1 MKLTLRKAEVVI
13 IRKLINDRLEELRQG
28 DATPNQL
35 RVLSL
40 IDKRI
45 MRQEVRERAAIAAM
59 QGLISGTQTVNAL
72 IKSVNEDN
80 ITFYKQAA
88 IESVTLAD
96 ELI

>member
-45 MRQEVRERAAIAAM
+45 MRQEEIVKNNKK
-59 QGLISGTQTVNAL
+59 TT
-72 IKSVNEDN
+72 K
-80 ITFYKQAA
+80 
-88 IESVTLAD
+88 
-96 ELI
+96 

>member
-13 IRKLINDRLEELRQG
+13 IRKLINDRLTELRHG

-45 MRQEVRERAAIAAM
+45 MRAGRIK
-59 QGLISGTQTVNAL
+59 QT
-72 IKSVNEDN
+72 KNEEIVWEQKN
-80 ITFYKQAA
+80 FK
-88 IESVTLAD
+88 LARNRFIGF
-96 ELI
+96 LLRVFV

>member
-35 RVLSL
+35 RVLGL

-45 MRQEVRERAAIAAM
+45 MRAGRIK
-59 QGLISGTQTVNAL
+59 QT
-72 IKSVNEDN
+72 KNEEIVWEQKN
-80 ITFYKQAA
+80 FK
-88 IESVTLAD
+88 LARNRFIGF
-96 ELI
+96 LLRVFV

>member
-13 IRKLINDRLEELRQG
+13 IRKLIADRLEELRRG

-45 MRQEVRERAAIAAM
+45 MRQEEIVKNNKKTTR
-59 QGLISGTQTVNAL
+59 
-72 IKSVNEDN
+72 
-80 ITFYKQAA
+80 
-88 IESVTLAD
+88 
-96 ELI
+96 

>member
-45 MRQEVRERAAIAAM
+45 MRQEEINKLKTR
-59 QGLISGTQTVNAL
+59 
-72 IKSVNEDN
+72 K
-80 ITFYKQAA
+80 
-88 IESVTLAD
+88 
-96 ELI
+96 